1 MSAKVPAVVKI
12 CHQALRE
19 EKCVVIGLQSTIVDF
34 ISGPQQ
40 CIVILRYPLI
50 LWQGIKLVD
59 FISGPRELLLKKIIH
74 CLEHLNLCQVDGVK
88 ELNRKWPSATA
99 GVSFKGRARKS
110 VKYQEESDTESE
122 IDSEPEPADSDDEF
136 QICRICNS
144 EAERKKLLQ
153 CSCCK
158 QLMHP
163 ACSVLPVTGSV
174 SADWSCVSCKEKTEE
189 YLQQRC
195 VYLAQK
201 LERKK
206 LLQCS
211 CCKQLMHPACSVL
224 PVTGSVSADW
234 SCVSCKEKTEEYLQQ
249 RRVYLAQKLERYD
262 EATERKS
269 HILDLIHSLELSLN
283 PLDDVI
289 VQLGGPYK
297 VAEITERRH
306 RLVRASNGIAVRY
319 EPRST
324 KDVTMEMVNINE
336 KQSFMDG
343 EKLVAIISE
352 AGSAGV
358 SLQADKRAIN
368 QFGRTHRSNHASAPE
383 YRLLFGN
390 LGGECRFASII
401 AKRLE
406 SLGAL
411 TQGDRRA
418 GPSLRAYNYES
429 PYAERALAELYN
441 GIVIQSS
448 LLVVPPGCSLEMPNT
463 IEDFIVKGKAAL
475 VSVGLVKDDTNVG
488 FLKIM

>member
-1 MSAKVPAVVKI
+1 MDRTKLIAKISEAGSVGVSLQADRREKNQRRRFGRTRRSNQASAPEYSN
-12 CHQALRE
+12 LE
-19 EKCVVIGLQSTIVDF
+19 N
-34 ISGPQQ
+34 
-40 CIVILRYPLI
+40 YPLPGTPES
-50 LWQGIKLVD
+50 L
-59 FISGPRELLLKKIIH
+59 SGE
-74 CLEHLNLCQVDGVK
+74 DGVK
-88 ELNRKWPSATA
+88 ELYQKRPSATA
-99 GVSFKGRARKS
+99 GVSFKGR
-110 VKYQEESDTESE
+110 V
-122 IDSEPEPADSDDEF
+122 DSEPEPADSDDEF
-136 QICRICNS
+136 QICQICNS

-163 ACSVLPVTGSV
+163 ACSVLS
-174 SADWSCVSCKEKTEE
+174 
-189 YLQQRC
+189 
-195 VYLAQK
+195 
-201 LERKK
+201 
-206 LLQCS
+206 
-211 CCKQLMHPACSVL
+211 
-224 PVTGSVSADW
+224 VTGSVSADW

-269 HILDLIHSLELSLN
+269 HILN
-283 PLDDVI
+283 PLEDVI

-297 VAEITERRH
+297 VHEITGRRH

-324 KDVTMEMVNINE
+324 KDVTMEMVKINE

-358 SLQADKRAIN
+358 SLQADRRAIN
-368 QFGRTHRSNHASAPE
+368 QFGRTHRSNLASAPE

-429 PYAERALAELYN
+429 PYAKRALAELYN
-441 GIVIQSS
+441 GIVIQ
-448 LLVVPPGCSLEMPNT
+448 VVGKIQM
-463 IEDFIVKGKAAL
+463 DFIVKGKAAL

-488 FLKIM
+488 ILRQKLHGYSLRYRIRFLKIIGPPKNVHIDHLSGASTFLFTRHWIEVQVSTNRGENGRGEGTIFWHLKGKCLF

>member
-1 MSAKVPAVVKI
+1 MSEFYIDIFVQENDNGKAFQEVCKNFRPVVHYFFLERFLHASDWFEKRVAYTRSVEASSMVGYIVGPGDRHSMNILIDQATAEVVHIDLGVAFEQGLMLKTTERVPFR
-12 CHQALRE
+12 LTRD
-19 EKCVVIGLQSTIVDF
+19 IVDGMGITGVEGVF
-34 ISGPQQ
+34 RRCCEETLSVMRTKKEALLTIHE
-40 CIVILRYPLI
+40 IFMHDPLYKWA
-50 LWQGIKLVD
+50 L
-59 FISGPRELLLKKIIH
+59 SPLKALQRQKRFFKH
-74 CLEHLNLCQVDGVK
+74 M
-88 ELNRKWPSATA
+88 STA

-136 QICRICNS
+136 QICQICNS

-153 CSCCK
+153 
-158 QLMHP
+158 
-163 ACSVLPVTGSV
+163 
-174 SADWSCVSCKEKTEE
+174 
-189 YLQQRC
+189 Y
-195 VYLAQK
+195 
-201 LERKK
+201 
-206 LLQCS
+206 
-211 CCKQLMHPACSVL
+211 
-224 PVTGSVSADW
+224 W

-269 HILDLIHSLELSLN
+269 HILN

-297 VAEITERRH
+297 VQEITGRRH

-319 EPRST
+319 EPRSI
-324 KDVTMEMVNINE
+324 KDVTMEMVKINE

-343 EKLVAIISE
+343 EK
-352 AGSAGV
+352 
-358 SLQADKRAIN
+358 
-368 QFGRTHRSNHASAPE
+368 FGRTHRSNHASAPE

-390 LGGECRFASII
+390 LGGERRFASII

-411 TQGDRRA
+411 TQGDSR

-429 PYAERALAELYN
+429 PYAKRALAELYN

-448 LLVVPPGCSLEMPNT
+448 LLVVPPGCSLEKPNT

-488 FLKIM
+488 RILSA

>member
-1 MSAKVPAVVKI
+1 MYEFYIDIFVQENDKGIAFQEVCKNFRPVVHYFFLERFLHASAWFEKRVAYTRSVEASSMVGYIVGPGDRHSMNILIDQATAHIDLGVAFEQGLMLKTTERVPFR
-12 CHQALRE
+12 LTRD
-19 EKCVVIGLQSTIVDF
+19 IVDGMGITGVEGVF
-34 ISGPQQ
+34 RRCCEETLSVMRTKKEALLTIPSLKY
-40 CIVILRYPLI
+40 IFMHDPLYKWA
-50 LWQGIKLVD
+50 LSPLKALQRQKGIKLVD

-88 ELNRKWPSATA
+88 ELNRKRPSATA
-99 GVSFKGRARKS
+99 GVSFKGRARKF

-136 QICRICNS
+136 QICQICNS
-144 EAERKKLLQ
+144 EVERKKLLQ

-174 SADWSCVSCKEKTEE
+174 SADWSCISCKEKPEE
-189 YLQQRC
+189 YLQ
-195 VYLAQK
+195 L
-201 LERKK
+201 
-206 LLQCS
+206 
-211 CCKQLMHPACSVL
+211 
-224 PVTGSVSADW
+224 
-234 SCVSCKEKTEEYLQQ
+234 
-249 RRVYLAQKLERYD
+249 RRVYLAQKPER
-262 EATERKS
+262 
-269 HILDLIHSLELSLN
+269 N
-283 PLDDVI
+283 
-289 VQLGGPYK
+289 
-297 VAEITERRH
+297 
-306 RLVRASNGIAVRY
+306 
-319 EPRST
+319 
-324 KDVTMEMVNINE
+324 DVTMEMVNINE

-343 EKLVAIISE
+343 EKGGRVTIELPW
-352 AGSAGV
+352 SADLA
-358 SLQADKRAIN
+358 LQ

-390 LGGECRFASII
+390 LGGERRFASII

-411 TQGDRRA
+411 TQGDSRA

-429 PYAERALAELYN
+429 PYAKRAIAELYN

-448 LLVVPPGCSLEMPNT
+448 LLVVPPGCSLEKPNT

-488 FLKIM
+488 RILSA

>member
-1 MSAKVPAVVKI
+1 MDRTKLIAKISEAGSVGVSLQADRREKNQRRRI
-12 CHQALRE
+12 CFRYSKETRIYWGAST
-19 EKCVVIGLQSTIVDF
+19 GLQTVEN
-34 ISGPQQ
+34 
-40 CIVILRYPLI
+40 YPLPGTPES
-50 LWQGIKLVD
+50 L
-59 FISGPRELLLKKIIH
+59 SGE
-74 CLEHLNLCQVDGVK
+74 DGVK
-88 ELNRKWPSATA
+88 ELYRKRPSATA
-99 GVSFKGRARKS
+99 GVSFKGRGRKS

-136 QICRICNS
+136 QICQICNS

-163 ACSVLPVTGSV
+163 ACSVLS
-174 SADWSCVSCKEKTEE
+174 
-189 YLQQRC
+189 
-195 VYLAQK
+195 
-201 LERKK
+201 
-206 LLQCS
+206 
-211 CCKQLMHPACSVL
+211 
-224 PVTGSVSADW
+224 VTGSVSADW

-269 HILDLIHSLELSLN
+269 HILN
-283 PLDDVI
+283 PLEDVI

-297 VAEITERRH
+297 VQEITGRRH

-324 KDVTMEMVNINE
+324 KDVTMEMVKINE

-358 SLQADKRAIN
+358 SLQADRRAIN
-368 QFGRTHRSNHASAPE
+368 QFGRTHRSNLASAPE

-429 PYAERALAELYN
+429 PYAKRALAELYN

-448 LLVVPPGCSLEMPNT
+448 LLVVPPGCSLEKPNT

-475 VSVGLVKDDTNVG
+475 VSVGLVKDDTNVEKNMHNVG
-488 FLKIM
+488 RFLNRLLGLQPEIQNSLFENHRTAKECSH